1 MLGAISRV
9 AIISALML
17 AHSAIAQAQTIPA
30 GLIPEDVL
38 KGAGTQTPEGR
49 RAVQQFL
56 TGDRPMPQVLAARA
70 ALAIKSLSSSG
81 LYSDPAEMLAAADN
95 IAAVAQPAL
104 CPARVMH
111 AFVPN
116 DFTLPPGAHGFDF
129 GPADSDVMPGFDPV
143 LPNDERV
150 VGSGM
155 RGLHRPG
162 DNRLLSDGII
172 GMRNFS
178 TPMEN
183 GLHRILLITED
194 TGEDSTLLSPLG
206 NRIVVNGKA
215 VELGDHPSG
224 EWLREAVLNNPEAPA
239 TITDTGVNGVPF
251 DAQRAGALMVE
262 VEITNGRLEIQMQQP
277 AGIGGRASYLVGA
290 IAAPIAQGDVI
301 GRYFD
306 ASQAVLDTD
315 ECLALEEEIQDALAE
330 LVEEIEPAA
339 GPQEAEDLPEAVFED
354 GEAASPA

>member
-1 MLGAISRV
+1 MAGIFARMAIVSTMFV
-9 AIISALML
+9 ALSTA
-17 AHSAIAQAQTIPA
+17 AHAQAIPA
-30 GLIPEDVL
+30 GLVPEDVL
-38 KGAGTQTPEGR
+38 KGAGAQTPEGR
-49 RAVQQFL
+49 RAVQEYL
-56 TGDRPMPQVLAARA
+56 TGDRPTPQVLAARA
-70 ALAIKSLSSSG
+70 AVAIKALASSG
-81 LYSDPAEMLAAADN
+81 LYSDPAELLTAADN

-116 DFTLPPGAHGFDF
+116 DFTLPPGARGFDF
-129 GPADSDVMPGFDPV
+129 GPADADVMPGFDPV
-143 LPNDERV
+143 LPTDGRV
-150 VGSGM
+150 TGDGM

-172 GMRNFS
+172 GLRRFS

-183 GLHRILLITED
+183 GLHRILLITDD
-194 TGEDSTLLSPLG
+194 TGDESTLLSPLG
-206 NRIVVNGKA
+206 NRIVVNSK
-215 VELGDHPSG
+215 VINLGDHPATD
-224 EWLREAVLNNPEAPA
+224 WLREAVLRNPGAPPA
-239 TITDTGVNGVPF
+239 VTDTGVNGVPF
-251 DAQRAGALMVE
+251 GALMVE
-262 VEITNGRLEIQMQQP
+262 VEITNGRLEIELEQP
-277 AGIGGRASYLVGA
+277 AGTNSRSSYLVGA

-330 LVEEIEPAA
+330 LIEEIAPAA
-339 GPQEAEDLPEAVFED
+339 GPQEAEDLPDAAFED